1 MKAALL
7 FSLILCLFSNPLS
20 AQELP
25 WYRVGLTYYKIV
37 TAVDGIYR
45 IRPQH
50 LLAVGISLKKTDP
63 RDFRLYHRGQ
73 EVPLFVAG
81 EEDGR
86 LDAGDYMDFLGSKN
100 DATLDQRLYGAEVL
114 LPNPYVNTY
123 SDSTAYFLVHTPGEV
138 GKRMS
143 VIAAPTA
150 ELARASS
157 FGQVQL
163 QVFAQQYAQGE
174 THSYGI
180 RSSSFDP
187 GQGWMGT
194 LMAPSLPL
202 VLQVG
207 LPQGLALGAPIT
219 LTTGWVGR
227 SPGLH
232 RAHISLGESE
242 HSFRVIDSLQFDRF
256 ASFQQQ
262 LTLGLDDIPSE
273 APMQLSFH
281 LQGKEAGNYA
291 SLSYL
296 QVSYN
301 QPIADLRLAHLPLI
315 FDSEEQQ
322 GAVFAGS
329 TRYLAYGDGG
339 AHGLYKLSF
348 RQEGDSLFFQ
358 AGGLGKT
365 SALWLLPE
373 AEVMSVPTLQPV
385 QFRDYLAQA
394 ADYLLI
400 GHRQLELPSLQHT
413 NPLKAYADYRASAAG
428 GGFTT
433 VLLRVEELY
442 DQFAFGER
450 TPLAIVEFLK
460 AYYPVHRPKYL
471 LLAGRAM
478 APFAQTWLG
487 DTAVF
492 YRNHPQAFDSDDLV
506 PAGGFPF
513 SDKIYVM
520 DLDSLRPSL
529 PAFSVGRIPARNAQ
543 QLSDYLVKIMEKD
556 SLQLASGWPSR
567 ILHLSGGMS
576 ARERQRHASFLEGF
590 TRLAQDADSSVAV
603 RSYTKQ
609 AATEVEPINLSQ
621 EVNAGIALL
630 TFFGHGS
637 AAYNELDF
645 GYVSKGGLGYA
656 NAGKYPLLM
665 INGCDYASAYQRYD
679 TQGEDWVMSPKKGA
693 SGLLASSSLGMD
705 IWVKRYTELLYRAFF
720 SEGLSPRTL
729 GLQMQDAETQ
739 FVARYGRGVVPTAQ
753 LLQLVLLG
761 DPAQRVFSP
770 LRKKVGL
777 EVP

>member
-1 MKAALL
+1 MKAIPL
-7 FSLILCLFSNPLS
+7 FICIFCLFSCPLP
-20 AQELP
+20 AQEVP
-25 WYRVGLTYYKIV
+25 WYRVGLTYYKIT
-37 TAVDGIYR
+37 TALDGIYR
-45 IRPQH
+45 IRPEQ
-50 LLAVGISLKKTDP
+50 LIAAGISLKKTDP

-73 EVPLFVAG
+73 EVPLFVSG
-81 EEDGR
+81 QEDGR
-86 LDAGDYMDFLGSKN
+86 LDAKDYMDFLGSKN
-100 DATLDQRLYGAEVL
+100 DATLDQRLYGAGVL

-123 SDSTAYFLVHTPGEV
+123 SDSTAYFLVHTPGEA

-143 VIAAPTA
+143 VIAAPPA
-150 ELARASS
+150 ELPRASS

-174 THSYGI
+174 THAYGI
-180 RSSSFDP
+180 RSASFDP

-194 LMAPSLPL
+194 LLAPSLPL

-207 LPQGLALGAPIT
+207 LPQGLTAGAPIT

-227 SPGLH
+227 SAVLH
-232 RAHISLGESE
+232 RVHISLRDTE

-256 ASFQQQ
+256 ASLRRQTILAIPTLPDATSLQFSFQ
-262 LTLGLDDIPSE
+262 I
-273 APMQLSFH
+273 
-281 LQGKEAGNYA
+281 QGKEAGNYA

-296 QVSYN
+296 QVSYM
-301 QPIADLRLAHLPLI
+301 QPMADLKVVKLPLI
-315 FDSEEQQ
+315 FDSALQQ
-322 GAVFAGS
+322 GAVFVGP

-339 AHGLYKLSF
+339 VHGQYKLSF
-348 RQEGDSLFFQ
+348 RQEGDSLYFQ
-358 AGGLGKT
+358 TGGLGN
-365 SALWLLPE
+365 AIELWLLPE

-400 GHRQLELPSLQHT
+400 GHRQLELPSLQHS
-413 NPLKAYADYRASAAG
+413 NPLQSYADYRASAAG

-478 APFAQTWLG
+478 TPFAQTWLG

-492 YRNHPQAFDSDDLV
+492 YRNHPQAFDSGDLV

-520 DLDSLRPSL
+520 DLDSLRPGL

-556 SLQLASGWPSR
+556 SLQLASGWPSH

-576 ARERQRHASFLEGF
+576 PRERQRHASFLEGF
-590 TRLAQDADSSVAV
+590 ARLAQDADASVAV
-603 RSYTKQ
+603 RSFTKQ

-621 EVNAGIALL
+621 EINAGIALL

-645 GYVSKGGLGYA
+645 GYASDVGLGYA
-656 NAGKYPLLM
+656 NAGKYPLLL
-665 INGCDYASAYQRYD
+665 INGCDYASAYQRNH
-679 TQGEDWVMSPKKGA
+679 TQGEDWVMSPRKGA
-693 SGLLASSSLGMD
+693 SGLLANSSVGVDL
-705 IWVKRYTELLYRAFF
+705 WVKRYTELLYRAFF
-720 SEGLSPRTL
+720 SEGLSPSTL
-729 GLQMQDAETQ
+729 GQQMQDAESE
-739 FVARYGRGVVPTAQ
+739 FVVRYGLGVLPTAQ
-753 LLQLVLLG
+753 LLQFVLLG

-770 LRKKVGL
+770 LRKKVGQ
-777 EVP
+777 EIP

>member
-1 MKAALL
+1 MKAVLL
-7 FSLILCLFSNPLS
+7 FFLILCLCRNPLS

-81 EEDGR
+81 QEDGR

-123 SDSTAYFLVHTPGEV
+123 SDSTAYFLVHTPGEA

-174 THSYGI
+174 THAYGI

-194 LMAPSLPL
+194 LMASSLPL

-207 LPQGLALGAPIT
+207 LAQGLALVAPIT
-219 LTTGWVGR
+219 LTMGWVGR

-242 HSFRVIDSLQFDRF
+242 HSFRVIDSLQFDCF
-256 ASFQQQ
+256 ASVMRQT
-262 LTLGLDDIPSE
+262 TLDVSTLPDATSL
-273 APMQLSFH
+273 QLSFQ

-296 QVSYN
+296 QVSYV
-301 QPIADLRLAHLPLI
+301 QPMADLNAARLPLI
-315 FDSEEQQ
+315 FDSEQQQ
-322 GAVFAGS
+322 GAVFAGP

-413 NPLKAYADYRASAAG
+413 NPLQAYADYRASAAG

-576 ARERQRHASFLEGF
+576 ARERERHASFLEGF
-590 TRLAQDADSSVAV
+590 KRLAQDADSSVAV

-729 GLQMQDAETQ
+729 GQQMQDAEAE

-770 LRKKVGL
+770 LREKVGQ
-777 EVP
+777 EMP